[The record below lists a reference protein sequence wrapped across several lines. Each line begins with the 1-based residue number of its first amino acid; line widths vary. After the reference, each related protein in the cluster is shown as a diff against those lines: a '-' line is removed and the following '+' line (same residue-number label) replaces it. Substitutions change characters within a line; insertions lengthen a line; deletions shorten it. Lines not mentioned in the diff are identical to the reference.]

1 MKQRKPNRKEYSFL
15 GSVFLLLAMSVAIS
29 AHAHSAFV
37 DKVFI
42 THDTVYVNTGKPL
55 FIVNGVKL
63 PNEIVSALNPSYIK
77 ELEVL
82 RGDSARAHYGRE
94 GANGVIILTLK
105 TQEEFR
111 AEQSSKRI
119 ADFLKT
125 NGAVGSRGVR
135 YYLDGKEVSASA
147 AYEVEI
153 DQMEMK
159 TGADGKLELY
169 IKPVIMIRGDNL

>member
-1 MKQRKPNRKEYSFL
+1 MKQGKRNRKEYNCL
-15 GSVFLLLAMSVAIS
+15 WGVFLLLAISVAMP
-29 AHAHSAFV
+29 AHARSAFV
-37 DKVFI
+37 EESFL
-42 THDTVYVNTGKPL
+42 TNDTVRAAPGEPL

-63 PNEIVSALNPSYIK
+63 PNEIVAALNPSYIR

-82 RGDSARAHYGRE
+82 RGDSALDRYGKE
-94 GANGVIILTLK
+94 GANGVIILILK

-111 AEQSSKRI
+111 AEQSNKRI

-135 YYLDGKEVSASA
+135 YYVDGKEVSASA
-147 AYEVEI
+147 AYEAEI

-169 IKPVIMIRGDNL
+169 IKQLVMIRGEN

>member
-1 MKQRKPNRKEYSFL
+1 MEQRKRSRKGCNFL
-15 GSVFLLLAMSVAIS
+15 WGVFLLIAISVAMP
-29 AHAHSAFV
+29 AHAHAAFV
-37 DKVFI
+37 DESFLI
-42 THDTVYVNTGKPL
+42 SDTARVDTAEPL
-55 FIVNGVKL
+55 FIVNGLKL
-63 PNEIVSALNPSYIK
+63 PSEIVTALNPSYIK

-82 RGDSARAHYGRE
+82 RGDSALAPYGKA

-119 ADFLKT
+119 ADFLQT
-125 NGAVGSRGVR
+125 NGAIGSRGVR
-135 YYLDGKEVSASA
+135 YYIDGKEVPASA
-147 AYEVEI
+147 AYEAEI

-169 IKPVIMIRGDNL
+169 IKSIITLRGEF